1 MILQLTK
8 AVAENISM
16 TSKTITF
23 KILQSAIK
31 LRPSMQLISLQ
42 KISYYSSTTI
52 KSEISSPISFIDL
65 HLFKNFKK
73 ESYQWLS
80 MTKKLQKSKGL

>member
-23 KILQSAIK
+23 KVLQSAIK
-31 LRPSMQLISLQ
+31 LRPSMQIISL
-42 KISYYSSTTI
+42 
-52 KSEISSPISFIDL
+52 
-65 HLFKNFKK
+65 
-73 ESYQWLS
+73 
-80 MTKKLQKSKGL
+80 

>member
-1 MILQLTK
+1 MKKNHEKCCPISTIVILRLMILQLIK

-31 LRPSMQLISLQ
+31 LRPSMQLISL
-42 KISYYSSTTI
+42 
-52 KSEISSPISFIDL
+52 
-65 HLFKNFKK
+65 
-73 ESYQWLS
+73 
-80 MTKKLQKSKGL
+80 

>member
-1 MILQLTK
+1 MEKNHEKCCPISTIVILRLMILQLTK

-31 LRPSMQLISLQ
+31 LRPSMQLISLYNVEN
-42 KISYYSSTTI
+42 IILLLY
-52 KSEISSPISFIDL
+52 D
-65 HLFKNFKK
+65 N
-73 ESYQWLS
+73 
-80 MTKKLQKSKGL
+80 

>member
-1 MILQLTK
+1 MVNRYGKSMLLYFLLKEIKVAKIYGKNHEKCCPISTIVILRLMILQLTK

-31 LRPSMQLISLQ
+31 LRPSMQLISL
-42 KISYYSSTTI
+42 
-52 KSEISSPISFIDL
+52 
-65 HLFKNFKK
+65 
-73 ESYQWLS
+73 
-80 MTKKLQKSKGL
+80 

>member
-1 MILQLTK
+1 MEKNHEKCCPISTIVILRLMILQLTK

-31 LRPSMQLISLQ
+31 LRPSMQLISLK

-52 KSEISSPISFIDL
+52 KSELSSPISSIDL
-65 HLFKNFKK
+65 HIFV
-73 ESYQWLS
+73 
-80 MTKKLQKSKGL
+80 